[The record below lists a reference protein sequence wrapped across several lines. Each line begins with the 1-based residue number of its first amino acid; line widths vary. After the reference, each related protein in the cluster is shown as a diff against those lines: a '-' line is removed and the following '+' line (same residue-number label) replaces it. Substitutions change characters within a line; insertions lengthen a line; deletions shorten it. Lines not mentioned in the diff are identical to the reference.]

1 MELFIAILVVP
12 AVIELLAEL
21 RKLQRQDQRT

>member
-12 AVIELLAEL
+12 AVIELLGEL
-21 RKLQRQDQRT
+21 RKLQSTDQRP